1 VFDADRR
8 LRYRG
13 QLDDS
18 RPSNGRPVTGA
29 DLRRAIDAV
38 RAGEP
43 APAEQRP
50 SIGCNIKWRA
60 GNEPDYFK
68 SFLASRQSG

>member
-1 VFDADRR
+1 
-8 LRYRG
+8 
-13 QLDDS
+13 
-18 RPSNGRPVTGA
+18 VTGA